1 VIDYLCENLMLMK
14 PLLQREKLFWCLL
27 YNSKHKQI
35 ILLML
40 FWIVTVTNAT
50 SIIS

>member
-27 YNSKHKQI
+27 YNNPSTSK
-35 ILLML
+35 LYY
-40 FWIVTVTNAT
+40 
-50 SIIS
+50 